1 MVSYT
6 VIPRLGN
13 KTTALKHLRPLFKS
27 MLGSY
32 YCEPFLG
39 SGCVLREIKR
49 INPDAYCLVGDCD
62 DLLSNFYIQAF
73 MNTDA
78 LVELVNNAPMHENIF
93 NQLKSGKCEPGPLYK
108 AFGFYYCSKLS
119 GPGNDNIFKRRNDRD
134 KGDILSD
141 VSRLVKSSKRNS
153 YLSDVGGLVKSKND
167 KRRTGVL
174 LDIGGNKSEF
184 AQILADIK
192 YRTYYLSE
200 DYESLIQRADMKWK
214 NYLLYLDPPYFGTE
228 CYYSCNTFDHKHLR
242 EVVGDRTNVIIN
254 YNDCQEARE
263 LYKDFKYISY
273 KVKNRQEI
281 LFWKNASEFASAN
294 SRTTSRQRSIFEY

>member
-1 MVSYT
+1 M
-6 VIPRLGN
+6 
-13 KTTALKHLRPLFKS
+13 
-27 MLGSY
+27 
-32 YCEPFLG
+32 
-39 SGCVLREIKR
+39 REIKR
-49 INPDAYCLVGDCD
+49 INPDAYCLVGD
-62 DLLSNFYIQAF
+62 LLSNFYIQAF
-73 MNTDA
+73 INTDA

-93 NQLKSGKCEPGPLYK
+93 NQLKSCEYTDPLYK

-119 GPGNDNIFKRRNDRD
+119 GPGNDNICKRKTDRD
-134 KGDILSD
+134 KGIILAD
-141 VSRLVKSSKRNS
+141 VGGLVKLSKRNS
-153 YLSDVGGLVKSKND
+153 YLSDVGGLRKSNIDNHKGDILSDVGGLVKSKND

-174 LDIGGNKSEF
+174 PDIGGNKSEF

-200 DYESLIQRADMKWK
+200 DYESIIQRADMKWK

-228 CYYSCNTFDHKHLR
+228 GYYSCNTFDHKRLR
-242 EVVGDRTNVIIN
+242 EVVCDRTNVIIN

-294 SRTTSRQRSIFEY
+294 SRTRQRSIFEY

>member
-13 KTTALKHLRPLFKS
+13 KTTALKHLRPLFQS

-93 NQLKSGKCEPGPLYK
+93 NQLKSGEYTDPLY
-108 AFGFYYCSKLS
+108 
-119 GPGNDNIFKRRNDRD
+119 
-134 KGDILSD
+134 
-141 VSRLVKSSKRNS
+141 
-153 YLSDVGGLVKSKND
+153 
-167 KRRTGVL
+167 
-174 LDIGGNKSEF
+174 
-184 AQILADIK
+184 
-192 YRTYYLSE
+192 
-200 DYESLIQRADMKWK
+200 
-214 NYLLYLDPPYFGTE
+214 
-228 CYYSCNTFDHKHLR
+228 
-242 EVVGDRTNVIIN
+242 
-254 YNDCQEARE
+254 
-263 LYKDFKYISY
+263 
-273 KVKNRQEI
+273 
-281 LFWKNASEFASAN
+281 
-294 SRTTSRQRSIFEY
+294 